1 MIKRLTQFATLFL
14 IAVST
19 PTLAIAQSNYV
30 MPRAVKLDPI
40 VRRTFSSFYV
50 RSFPGGPIQRLYTD
64 GFYPIGWSR
73 DGKFAYYSEP
83 VDEECGC
90 YFAELAIVDLRTDKV
105 LWEFKNKPQDRADA
119 SGAPLPDDMR
129 KLWKRNEKMF
139 VEKLRQHGIV
149 QPVVVRPVSTDRY
162 EIIAGERRWRAAQ
175 LAGLVEIP
183 VIVRDVDDKTA
194 LEIAIVENV
203 QRADLN
209 PLEEA
214 LGYEQLIAEHG
225 YTQNDLGEIIGKS
238 RSHVAN
244 SLRLLKLPDQVRDML
259 AAGSLSAGH
268 ARALVSTSD
277 PATLARTIVSKGMS
291 VRDAERLAQN
301 DIKAQNDP
309 RPAGTRKDEKDSD
322 TLALERTLSDALG
335 LDVAINHRGNGGQVK
350 ISYKTLEQLE
360 EICRLLERR

>member
-1 MIKRLTQFATLFL
+1 MNDDLSKRRLGRGLAAL
-14 IAVST
+14 IGEMD
-19 PTLAIAQSNYV
+19 QSAPVDAGRPPVNPDRLV
-30 MPRAVKLDPI
+30 PI
-40 VRRTFSSFYV
+40 EFISRNPKNPRRTFH
-50 RSFPGGPIQRLYTD
+50 
-64 GFYPIGWSR
+64 
-73 DGKFAYYSEP
+73 E
-83 VDEECGC
+83 
-90 YFAELAIVDLRTDKV
+90 AELQDL
-105 LWEFKNKPQDRADA
+105 A
-119 SGAPLPDDMR
+119 SSI
-129 KLWKRNEKMF
+129 
-139 VEKLRQHGIV
+139 RQHGIV
-149 QPVVVRPVSTDRY
+149 QPVVVRTTTAGRF

-175 LAGLVEIP
+175 LSGLIEIP

-214 LGYEQLIAEHG
+214 LGYDQLIAEHG

-244 SLRLLKLPDQVRDML
+244 SLRLLKLPESVRDML
-259 AAGSLSAGH
+259 SGGSLSAGH

-277 PATLARTIVSKGMS
+277 PAGLARTIVAKGMS

-309 RPAGTRKDEKDSD
+309 RPPGARKDDKDSD
-322 TLALERTLSDALG
+322 TLALERTLSDTLG
-335 LDVAINHRGNGGQVK
+335 LEVAIAHKGGGGQ
-350 ISYKTLEQLE
+350 IRITYKSLEQLE

>member
-1 MIKRLTQFATLFL
+1 MNDDLSKRRLGRGLAAL
-14 IAVST
+14 IGEMDQ
-19 PTLAIAQSNYV
+19 PT
-30 MPRAVKLDPI
+30 
-40 VRRTFSSFYV
+40 
-50 RSFPGGPIQRLYTD
+50 
-64 GFYPIGWSR
+64 
-73 DGKFAYYSEP
+73 P
-83 VDEECGC
+83 VDAGKPSVNPDRMVPIEFIARNPRNPRR
-90 YFAELAIVDLRTDKV
+90 YFDETELHDL
-105 LWEFKNKPQDRADA
+105 A
-119 SGAPLPDDMR
+119 SSI
-129 KLWKRNEKMF
+129 
-139 VEKLRQHGIV
+139 RQHGIV
-149 QPVVVRPVSTDRY
+149 QPVVVRPVPMDRY

-175 LAGLVEIP
+175 LAGLIEIP

-309 RPAGTRKDEKDSD
+309 RPAGARKDEKDSD

>member
-1 MIKRLTQFATLFL
+1 MNDDLSKRRLGRGLAAL
-14 IAVST
+14 IGEMDQ
-19 PTLAIAQSNYV
+19 PT
-30 MPRAVKLDPI
+30 
-40 VRRTFSSFYV
+40 
-50 RSFPGGPIQRLYTD
+50 
-64 GFYPIGWSR
+64 
-73 DGKFAYYSEP
+73 P
-83 VDEECGC
+83 VDVGRPPVNPDRMVPIEFIARNPRNPRR
-90 YFAELAIVDLRTDKV
+90 YFDETELHDL
-105 LWEFKNKPQDRADA
+105 A
-119 SGAPLPDDMR
+119 SSI
-129 KLWKRNEKMF
+129 
-139 VEKLRQHGIV
+139 RQHGIV